1 MFLHANSGLLQ
12 RKQKPLVLNFS
23 QAVLFQP
30 QPMRHRPTDCRLQAA
45 GEGVKQLDNKL
56 VVWRTYNMEIQ
67 QPKDSRYVKNAGAV
81 FNLSY
86 HIVFCPKYRRKVLV
100 GDVETRLKHILYATA
115 QQYGVLIETMEVMPD
130 HVHLFVTSD
139 PTRCVAEIVNR
150 LKGVSSRLLR
160 QEFRHLVSKMPT

>member
-1 MFLHANSGLLQ
+1 
-12 RKQKPLVLNFS
+12 
-23 QAVLFQP
+23 
-30 QPMRHRPTDCRLQAA
+30 MRHRPTDCRLQAA
-45 GEGVKQLDNKL
+45 GEGVKQLDNKS

-67 QPKDSRYVKNAGAV
+67 QAKDSRYVKNAGAV

-130 HVHLFVTSD
+130 QVHLFVTSD

-150 LKGVSSRLLR
+150 LKGDSSRLLS
-160 QEFRHLVSKMPT
+160 QAIRHLVSKMPPWCSSSHDA

>member
-1 MFLHANSGLLQ
+1 MEGAAAS
-12 RKQKPLVLNFS
+12 R
-23 QAVLFQP
+23 A
-30 QPMRHRPTDCRLQAA
+30 MRHRPTDCRLQAA

-56 VVWRTYNMEIQ
+56 VVWRTSSMVIQ

-86 HIVFCPKYRRKVLV
+86 HIVFCPKYRHKVLV
-100 GDVETRLKHILYATA
+100 GDVETR
-115 QQYGVLIETMEVMPD
+115 LIETMEVMPD

-160 QEFRHLVSKMPT
+160 QEFRHLVSKMPTLWSRSYYAGTVGHVSESTVEKYIENQKGR